1 MSSKKAAN
9 VLLVKF
15 RLLVSIQTLAVVA
28 LIANAAITLSEPT
41 WSRVEV
47 YEAGIDGVQIA
58 LKTVYI
64 LGCVGFAIIF
74 RAPKLPTQPVTAPGA
89 NKAGDRTD
97 SARVSSNMRG
107 GGVVGFSAL
116 KSGRFASPQ

>member
-41 WSRVEV
+41 WDRVEV
-47 YEAGIDGVQIA
+47 YEAGIDGIQIA
-58 LKTVYI
+58 FKTVYI
-64 LGCVGFAIIF
+64 IGCVGFAIIF
-74 RAPKLPTQPVTAPGA
+74 RAPKLPTVTAPGA